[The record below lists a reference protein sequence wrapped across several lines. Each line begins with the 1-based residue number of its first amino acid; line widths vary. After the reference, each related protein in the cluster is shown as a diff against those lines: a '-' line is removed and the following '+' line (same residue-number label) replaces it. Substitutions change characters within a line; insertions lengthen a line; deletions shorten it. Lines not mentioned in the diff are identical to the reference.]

1 MNLSNTPALKPP
13 DGEQP
18 NFVDPYSTHHELI
31 IAASIS
37 LFVCVLSAA
46 IRVYV
51 RALLLRQFDLTD
63 GALLISLAFMI
74 VFAGLSISTGT
85 YGQGSHQWN
94 VTVASLMKLLEILN
108 ILEIFYALVTLF
120 AKYVVLRQIETLFYH
135 HRRESLGYKVLWAL
149 IWANIA
155 YYIALA
161 FSFIFACVPREKI
174 WNPDVEGHC
183 VNTNA
188 SIISAGLINVLSDV
202 TILLLPITAIL
213 GLNLPAK
220 AKIGALAVFA
230 VGILAVISGVVRF
243 YYSVLLTRTKDETFA
258 LDPVAIWGHVEFAT
272 VFLVA
277 CAPLFP
283 RLFRHL
289 QGKAENQS
297 YPLSN
302 ISGQPQFQKSSRTRG
317 PSQRSDHSE
326 HDSVANLRP
335 EIGNNEEGNDISDGN
350 IVVHREILVQ
360 NYAYNNESNSR
371 SYTEGW

>member
-18 NFVDPYSTHHELI
+18 NFVNPYSTHHGLI

-135 HRRESLGYKVLWAL
+135 HRRDSLGYKVLWAL

-230 VGILAVISGVVRF
+230 VEPLF
-243 YYSVLLTRTKDETFA
+243 QEL
-258 LDPVAIWGHVEFAT
+258 HVEFAT

-317 PSQRSDHSE
+317 PSQRSEPDE
-326 HDSVANLRP
+326 HDSIANLRP
-335 EIGNNEEGNDISDGN
+335 EIGNNEEGNDILDGN

-360 NYAYNNESNSR
+360 NYADNNESNSR
-371 SYTEGW
+371 SYTRGW